1 MIFLLFVCLPSVCR
15 NVPERLQLQTIELSL
30 VIQLC
35 NTEQKMLTLCCCFT
49 ACPPPTKLPCAVP
62 KKLEHEVWTNA
73 LSKPYCKVNVVH
85 NFPEEA
91 RLDPNGAV
99 VTWKCIIKI
108 IQRHF
113 VCSMVTE
120 LCFFSSGFCLSL
132 SCHSLTKIMQASL
145 CENTS
150 HSWQLGF

>member
-1 MIFLLFVCLPSVCR
+1 MIFLLFVCLPTVCR

-108 IQRHF
+108 IQRDILF
-113 VCSMVTE
+113 ARWSPNCV
-120 LCFFSSGFCLSL
+120 FSRRDSASACHATVWQK
-132 SCHSLTKIMQASL
+132 SCKPHYVRIPLTVGS
-145 CENTS
+145 
-150 HSWQLGF
+150 